1 MLGSSRL
8 LRAISGGALVIAGGI
23 VLSPAAS
30 AATAGCGYDAGTK
43 VVTVGVPPTDGITHT
58 VSRDVAGNILAD
70 GGSCGGATVT
80 NTDTIFV
87 PNSGSGHQSFAIDE
101 RNGAFAPGA
110 TAEATGLSEIEFEV
124 SLGQGTDDL
133 TITGTP
139 QADRITLASASKA
152 RLNGDTDADITLG
165 DTEDFV
171 VNGGGGNDTVVV
183 KLATAGTLVYG
194 GPGNDRLTGGVETEG
209 LYGDNGKDVLTGG
222 DGNDTLEGGD
232 GNDRLTGGY
241 GNDTLWPENGDDV
254 VSGGGGRDSIEFDPS
269 ADGADMVSGGTGSD
283 TAGFEGRSSSVTAT
297 LDDVAD
303 DGAPGEG
310 DNIAS
315 DIENVNAGS
324 GADTLV
330 GNDAD
335 NYLNGGDGPDSIT
348 GGDGDDQLSD
358 GAGDDFLF
366 GGNGDDNLYTTQG
379 DDVASGEGGSDTIS
393 ADSVADGSDAYDGGT
408 GVDSVMYTGRSA
420 DLTLVIS
427 GANNG
432 EAGEGDSIGSNIEN
446 LYGGAGNDT
455 LVGSLADNQLAG
467 GGGNDTMDGGVGR
480 DYLYGDSGNDTLTG
494 GDGSDY
500 LDGSNGD
507 DTMHATDGGADN
519 VLCGDGASDN
529 AVDRD
534 TVDNIVACE
543 VT

>member
-1 MLGSSRL
+1 
-8 LRAISGGALVIAGGI
+8 
-23 VLSPAAS
+23 
-30 AATAGCGYDAGTK
+30 
-43 VVTVGVPPTDGITHT
+43 
-58 VSRDVAGNILAD
+58 
-70 GGSCGGATVT
+70 
-80 NTDTIFV
+80 
-87 PNSGSGHQSFAIDE
+87 
-101 RNGAFAPGA
+101 
-110 TAEATGLSEIEFEV
+110 
-124 SLGQGTDDL
+124 
-133 TITGTP
+133 
-139 QADRITLASASKA
+139 
-152 RLNGDTDADITLG
+152 
-165 DTEDFV
+165 
-171 VNGGGGNDTVVV
+171 
-183 KLATAGTLVYG
+183 
-194 GPGNDRLTGGVETEG
+194 
-209 LYGDNGKDVLTGG
+209 
-222 DGNDTLEGGD
+222 
-232 GNDRLTGGY
+232 
-241 GNDTLWPENGDDV
+241 
-254 VSGGGGRDSIEFDPS
+254 
-269 ADGADMVSGGTGSD
+269 MVSGGTGSD